1 MWAAESGSSGRK
13 ISHKKK
19 VNRESIE
26 IKHTKPRVVQS
37 RVRYLVEL
45 GCIRKDEW
53 LYERVPVS
61 KSRRKYFALPVP
73 YSNINAQIISEL
85 QCVLINTPKNH
96 NKISVDWLSASLII
110 SRRM

>member
-1 MWAAESGSSGRK
+1 MLAAENGSSGRK

-45 GCIRKDEW
+45 GCISKDG
-53 LYERVPVS
+53 
-61 KSRRKYFALPVP
+61 
-73 YSNINAQIISEL
+73 
-85 QCVLINTPKNH
+85 
-96 NKISVDWLSASLII
+96 
-110 SRRM
+110 

>member
-1 MWAAESGSSGRK
+1 MLAAENGSSGRK

-26 IKHTKPRVVQS
+26 IKHTKPRGVQS
-37 RVRYLVEL
+37 RVRYLIEL
-45 GCIRKDEW
+45 GMDDYMKV
-53 LYERVPVS
+53 VPVS
-61 KSRRKYFALPVP
+61 KSLRKYFALLVP

-96 NKISVDWLSASLII
+96 NKISVD
-110 SRRM
+110 